1 MKKIREKGIAPFLF
15 ALAAFLQVRMMSG
28 VVSERADTG
37 AGARERGRGIRRMT
51 RRPTHP
57 WSEENCSQCGHK
69 PVVDSDLKFTRREK
83 RFANI
88 PIQIFQ
94 IKVQWQVLVPKL

>member
-15 ALAAFLQVRMMSG
+15 APAARLQVRMMSG

-37 AGARERGRGIRRMT
+37 AAGWVVGTASGRGIRRMT

-69 PVVDSDLKFTRREK
+69 PVVDSDLKVFE
-83 RFANI
+83 
-88 PIQIFQ
+88 
-94 IKVQWQVLVPKL
+94 V